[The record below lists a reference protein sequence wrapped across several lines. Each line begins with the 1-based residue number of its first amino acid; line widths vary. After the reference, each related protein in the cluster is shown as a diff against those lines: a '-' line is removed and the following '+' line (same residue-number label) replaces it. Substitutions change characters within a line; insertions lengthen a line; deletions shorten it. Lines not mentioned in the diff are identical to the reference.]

1 MENVQEVKTEISSQ
15 DIMEKF
21 DKASRTRDFKGK
33 FGAVM
38 NIVLK
43 VALCLFVFYVL
54 YYTLFVTLEKQVKLT
69 SFLACV
75 IVFAF
80 IFYPASAKINKWSQK
95 SAKYWIA
102 FAIDLIIGGIG
113 AYCFLHFTFNSHAI
127 IDKGLI
133 NWYNSPYEIV
143 LGIIGVVVLFEACR
157 RVTGIPIIV
166 VCFAFIIYAL
176 IDKSP
181 DVFTGGDLR
190 IDIVIRIIFYGI
202 DDGILGTPLNVCA
215 TFIIWFIVFGAF
227 LEKTGIGEFFVNLAN
242 SVVGWSAGGPAK
254 VAVISSALMG
264 MYSGSSV
271 ANTVGSGS
279 ITIPM
284 MKKTGYKSE
293 FAAAVEAAAS
303 TGGQIMPPIMGAA
316 AFLMTEMAKTS
327 YTTIVVAAILP
338 AVLYYAGIFLMVHFE
353 AKKNGLNGLPKDAI
367 PNFFKLILSKW
378 YLLLPIVVLVV
389 CMNYFTPAKSACIA
403 ILAVI
408 LVSVIAGLIKSFV
421 RLKKDKESFAGDCAF
436 VRFFKHYAKDEENLT
451 PMRFV
456 NSIESGAKSTISVAI
471 ACAVAGIICAV
482 VSATGLGTEVANALV
497 MLGKENLIVA
507 LFLTM
512 ICCIILGMGVPTT
525 ANYVIMASTVAP
537 ILVELGVPMLAAHMF
552 VFYFGIVADITPPVA
567 LAAYAGSAIADSNP
581 LKTGVTATK
590 LAIAAFVIPYIFALS
605 PNMLF
610 IDAVWYD
617 VILIIITSLIGIAL
631 VAVGLEGWL
640 LKKVPWW
647 QRIIAIAGG
656 LLLIIPG
663 WVTDVIG
670 VLVAS
675 VIVLLQILSIN
686 KDKKKASSV
695 AQEDVAQ
702 EDVAPQTIE
711 E

>member
-1 MENVQEVKTEISSQ
+1 MENVVKSELSAQ

-21 DKASRTRDFKGK
+21 DKSSRTRTFTGVY
-33 FGAVM
+33 G
-38 NIVLK
+38 IVIKTL
-43 VALCLFVFYVL
+43 LCLFIAYVL
-54 YYTLFVTLEKQVKLT
+54 GYTVFFLLENQLKFT
-69 SFLACV
+69 SFIAC
-75 IVFAF
+75 IVAFAF
-80 IFYPASAKINKWSQK
+80 IFYPASSKCKKKVNYIPWYDILLAVV
-95 SAKYWIA
+95 
-102 FAIDLIIGGIG
+102 G
-113 AYCFLHFTFNSHAI
+113 AACFLYHTFNFQAIVETKGFFTWEENAVAI
-127 IDKGLI
+127 IAGILGVLI
-133 NWYNSPYEIV
+133 
-143 LGIIGVVVLFEACR
+143 LFEACR
-157 RVTGIPIIV
+157 RVVGIPIIV
-166 VCFAFIIYAL
+166 VCVAFLVYAVFFFEFF
-176 IDKSP
+176 IE
-181 DVFTGGDLR
+181 DVVYNICYTETG
-190 IDIVIRIIFYGI
+190 V
-202 DDGILGTPLNVCA
+202 LGTPINVCS

-316 AFLMTEMAKTS
+316 AFLMSEMTGFS
-327 YTTIVVAAILP
+327 YTTIVIAAILP

-353 AKKNGLNGLPKDAI
+353 AKKNGLNGLPKGTI
-367 PNFFKLILSKW
+367 PSFIKLLASKW
-378 YLLLPIVVLVV
+378 YLLIPIVVLVLA
-389 CMNYFTPAKSACIA
+389 MNVYTPALSACIA
-403 ILAVI
+403 ILFVI
-408 LVSVIAGLIKSFV
+408 LVSVIAGLVKTIIRF
-421 RLKKDKESFAGDCAF
+421 RNDKESFKEDRAF
-436 VRFFKHYAKDEENLT
+436 VRFFKIYGSDQENLT

-456 NSIESGAKSTISVAI
+456 SAVESGAKSTISVAI
-471 ACAVAGIICAV
+471 ACAVAGI
-482 VSATGLGTEVANALV
+482 VSGVLTATGLAGVVMNALV
-497 MLGKENLIVA
+497 SIGKDNLILA

-512 ICCIILGMGVPTT
+512 ICCVILGMGIPTT
-525 ANYVIMASTVAP
+525 ANYVIMAITTAP
-537 ILVELGVPMLAAHMF
+537 ILEALGVPTLAAHMF

-567 LAAYAGSAIADSNP
+567 LAAYAGAAIADSSP
-581 LKTGVTATK
+581 MKTGVIATK
-590 LAIAAFVIPYIFALS
+590 LAIAAFIIPYIFALS

-617 VILIIITSLIGIAL
+617 VISIIISSLVGIGL
-631 VAVGLEGWL
+631 LAVGLEGWL

-670 VLVAS
+670 LV
-675 VIVLLQILSIN
+675 VGVGLIVLQIFSVK
-686 KDKKKASSV
+686 KDKKKV
-695 AQEDVAQ
+695 AQTVATSPASEDVPVK
-702 EDVAPQTIE
+702 EVSE
-711 E
+711 N

>member
-1 MENVQEVKTEISSQ
+1 MENVVKSEMSTQ

-21 DKASRTRDFKGK
+21 DKSARTRNFTGI
-33 FGAVM
+33 FGIA
-38 NIVLK
+38 IK
-43 VALCLFVFYVL
+43 ALLCIFVVYVL
-54 YYTLFVTLEKQVKLT
+54 MYTLFITLERQVKLT

-75 IVFAF
+75 IAFAF
-80 IFYPASAKINKWSQK
+80 IFYPASSKINKWSVHTV
-95 SAKYWIA
+95 KYWVA
-102 FAIDLIIGGIG
+102 FGIDVLLAGVG
-113 AYCFLHFTFNSHAI
+113 AFCFLYHTFHAQEIISKMGVLTWENSA
-127 IDKGLI
+127 L
-133 NWYNSPYEIV
+133 EIV
-143 LGIIGVVVLFEACR
+143 LGIIGTVILFEACR

-166 VCFAFIIYAL
+166 VCLAFILYA
-176 IDKSP
+176 
-181 DVFTGGDLR
+181 FWECEFR
-190 IDIVIRIIFYGI
+190 IEIVIYNIYYMPG
-202 DDGILGTPLNVCA
+202 DGILGTPLNVCA
-215 TFIIWFIVFGAF
+215 GFIVWFIIFGAF
-227 LEKTGIGEFFVNLAN
+227 LENTGIGEFFVNLAN

-284 MKKTGYKSE
+284 MKRTGYKKD

-316 AFLMTEMAKTS
+316 AFLMSEMTGVA
-327 YTTIVVAAILP
+327 YTTIIVAAILP

-367 PNFFKLILSKW
+367 PSFIKLLASKW
-378 YLLLPIVVLVV
+378 FLLIPIAVLVV
-389 CMNYFTPAKSACIA
+389 AMNFYTPAKSACIA

-408 LVSVIAGLIKSFV
+408 VVSVVSGIIKTAV
-421 RLKKDKESFAGDCAF
+421 RVGKDKESFKDDKAF
-436 VRFFKHYAKDEENLT
+436 VRFFKIYAKDKENLT
-451 PMRFV
+451 PMRLV
-456 NSIESGAKSTISVAI
+456 NSVESGAKSTISVAI

-482 VSATGLGTEVANALV
+482 LTTTGLAGELTTALV
-497 MLGKENLIVA
+497 SIGKENLILA

-512 ICCIILGMGVPTT
+512 ICCIVLGMGVPTT
-525 ANYVIMASTVAP
+525 ANYVIMASTTAP
-537 ILVELGVPMLAAHMF
+537 ILIALDVPVLAAHMF

-581 LKTGVTATK
+581 MKTGVVATK
-590 LAIAAFVIPYIFALS
+590 LAIAAFIIPYIFALS

-617 VILIIITSLIGIAL
+617 VVLIILTSLVGIVLIAT
-631 VAVGLEGWL
+631 GLEGWL

-663 WVTDVIG
+663 WVTDLIGLVIG
-670 VLVAS
+670 CGLVT
-675 VIVLLQILSIN
+675 LQILSLK
-686 KDKKKASSV
+686 KDKKQNV
-695 AQEDVAQ
+695 VTPITTDVDTVSD
-702 EDVAPQTIE
+702 DVPVDGVSE
-711 E
+711 N

>member
-1 MENVQEVKTEISSQ
+1 MENTTVKTENMAAQ

-21 DKASRTRDFKGK
+21 DKSARTRRFTGV
-33 FGAVM
+33 FGI
-38 NIVLK
+38 IVKAL
-43 VALCLFVFYVL
+43 LCLFVCYVL
-54 YYTLFVTLEKQVKLT
+54 GYTIFFTLERQVKLT

-75 IVFAF
+75 IMFAF
-80 IFYPASAKINKWSQK
+80 LFYPATVKLNKLNPK
-95 SAKYWIA
+95 STQYWVA
-102 FAIDLIIGGIG
+102 FGIDVVIGMIG
-113 AYCFLHFTFNSHAI
+113 AFCFLYHTFNSQAI
-127 IDKGLI
+127 IDKMGVLT
-133 NWYNSPYEIV
+133 WEDSALEII
-143 LGIIGVVVLFEACR
+143 LGIIGTVILFEACR
-157 RVTGIPIIV
+157 RVTGLPIII
-166 VCFAFIIYAL
+166 VCLAFIVYAF
-176 IDKSP
+176 IECD
-181 DVFTGGDLR
+181 FR
-190 IDIVIRIIFYGI
+190 AEIVIYNIYYMPG
-202 DDGILGTPLNVCA
+202 DGILGTPLNVCA

-316 AFLMTEMAKTS
+316 AFLMSEMTGFP
-327 YTTIVVAAILP
+327 YTTIIVAAILP

-367 PNFFKLILSKW
+367 PSFLKLILKKW
-378 YLLLPIVVLVV
+378 FLLIPIVILVV
-389 CMNYFTPAKSACIA
+389 AMNFFTPAKSACIA

-408 LVSVIAGLIKSFV
+408 VVSVVSGIIKSA
-421 RLKKDKESFAGDCAF
+421 LKKPKSIKEFFKVYAGDQ
-436 VRFFKHYAKDEENLT
+436 ENLT

-456 NSIESGAKSTISVAI
+456 DSVESGAKSTISVAI

-482 VSATGLGTEVANALV
+482 LTTTGLAGELTTALV
-497 MLGKENLIVA
+497 SVGKNNLLLA

-512 ICCIILGMGVPTT
+512 LCCIVLGMGVPTT
-525 ANYVIMASTVAP
+525 ANYVIMASTTAP
-537 ILVELGVPMLAAHMF
+537 ILIALGIPTLAAHMF

-567 LAAYAGSAIADSNP
+567 LAAYAGSAIADSSP
-581 LKTGVTATK
+581 MKTGVVATK
-590 LAIAAFVIPYIFALS
+590 LAIAAFIIPYIFAFS

-617 VILIIITSLIGIAL
+617 VILIILSSVVGITLLS
-631 VAVGLEGWL
+631 VGLEGWL

-647 QRIIAIAGG
+647 QRIICFAGG

-663 WVTDVIG
+663 WVTDLIGLLIG
-670 VLVAS
+670 VG
-675 VIVLLQILSIN
+675 IVVLQILSVK
-686 KDKKKASSV
+686 KDKNAQPVMATV
-695 AQEDVAQ
+695 ANEDSKDVIVEQIDIQE
-702 EDVAPQTIE
+702 
-711 E
+711 

>member
-1 MENVQEVKTEISSQ
+1 MENVVKSELSAQ

-21 DKASRTRDFKGK
+21 DKSARTRNFTGV
-33 FGAVM
+33 FGIIIKA
-38 NIVLK
+38 L
-43 VALCLFVFYVL
+43 LCLFVVYVL
-54 YYTLFVTLEKQVKLT
+54 TYTLFITLERQVKLT

-75 IVFAF
+75 IAFAF
-80 IFYPASAKINKWSQK
+80 VFYPASARINKWSK
-95 SAKYWIA
+95 NTVKYWVA
-102 FAIDLIIGGIG
+102 FGIDILLAGVG
-113 AYCFLHFTFNSHAI
+113 AFCFLYHTFHAQDI
-127 IDKGLI
+127 IAKMGVLTWDDSAL
-133 NWYNSPYEIV
+133 EIV
-143 LGIIGVVVLFEACR
+143 LGIIGTVILFEACR

-166 VCFAFIIYAL
+166 VCFAFIVYAL
-176 IDKSP
+176 WECDFRP
-181 DVFTGGDLR
+181 E
-190 IDIVIRIIFYGI
+190 IVIYNIYYMPG
-202 DDGILGTPLNVCA
+202 DGILGTPLNVCA

-316 AFLMTEMAKTS
+316 AFLMSEMTGFP
-327 YTTIVVAAILP
+327 YTTIIVAAILP

-353 AKKNGLNGLPKDAI
+353 AKKNGLNGLPKGAI
-367 PNFFKLILSKW
+367 PSFIKLLASKW
-378 YLLLPIVVLVV
+378 FLLIPIVILVV
-389 CMNYFTPAKSACIA
+389 AMNFYTPAKSACIA

-408 LVSVIAGLIKSFV
+408 VVSVISGIIKTIIRVS
-421 RLKKDKESFAGDCAF
+421 KDKESFKENNAF
-436 VRFFKHYAKDEENLT
+436 VRFCKIYANDAENLT
-451 PMRFV
+451 PTRFV
-456 NSIESGAKSTISVAI
+456 DSLESGAKSTISVAI

-482 VSATGLGTEVANALV
+482 LTTTGLAGELTTALV
-497 MLGKENLIVA
+497 SIGQENLILA

-512 ICCIILGMGVPTT
+512 LCCIVLGMGVPTT
-525 ANYVIMASTVAP
+525 ANYVIMASTTAP
-537 ILVELGVPMLAAHMF
+537 ILIALGVPTLAAHMF

-567 LAAYAGSAIADSNP
+567 LAAYAGAAIADSSP
-581 LKTGVTATK
+581 MKTGVTATK
-590 LAIAAFVIPYIFALS
+590 LAIAAFIIPYIFALS

-617 VILIIITSLIGIAL
+617 VISIIISSLVGIGL
-631 VAVGLEGWL
+631 LAVGLEGWL

-670 VLVAS
+670 LV
-675 VIVLLQILSIN
+675 VGVGLIVLQILSVK
-686 KDKKKASSV
+686 KDKKKVALATAS
-695 AQEDVAQ
+695 EDVP
-702 EDVAPQTIE
+702 VE
-711 E
+711 EVSEN